1 MTPDPAPEQAVDP
14 APAAA
19 SAPAVMPAAPTVAP
33 LAPDACAALLKQ
45 HFPALFGSAPRPLKL
60 RIQADIQARV
70 PGVFTKA
77 SLSAFLRQH
86 TGRNAYLV
94 ALTRASQRFDLDG
107 VACGE
112 LSDEHRKAALDEL
125 ARRRELRESRMALQE
140 EQRRNRAELLRAFQ
154 STTLTAANFCA
165 LKGVAVDELD
175 GLLQM
180 AREEAAERSQ
190 AAPTQRPTRHPTRS
204 TTPSATPHAT
214 PRPQRPPRLRRA

>member
-1 MTPDPAPEQAVDP
+1 MTPDPEQAVDP
-14 APAAA
+14 APGAA
-19 SAPAVMPAAPTVAP
+19 SAPAVMPAEAPALAP
-33 LAPDACAALLKQ
+33 LTPDACAALLKQ
-45 HFPALFGSAPRPLKL
+45 HFPALFGSAPKPLKL

-86 TGRNAYLV
+86 TGRHAYLV

-107 VACGE
+107 AACGE

-125 ARRRELRESRMALQE
+125 ARRRDLRESRMALQE

-165 LKGVAVDELD
+165 LKGVTVDELE
-175 GLLQM
+175 GLLHR
-180 AREEAAERSQ
+180 AREEAAERSL
-190 AAPTQRPTRHPTRS
+190 AAPAQRPTRN
-204 TTPSATPHAT
+204 ATPNVAPNAT
-214 PRPQRPPRLRRA
+214 PRPQRPPRPRRA